1 MDWYSLTNHKIEE
14 LLGKRLKQQ
23 RLQYNLTQNELSAKT
38 GISRV
43 SISKIE
49 RGSGANLS
57 SILEIMRA
65 LHILDNIENLVPEQ
79 EISPIE
85 MIKLKNKS
93 KKQRASSKKTR

>member
-1 MDWYSLTNHKIEE
+1 MDWYSLTNHRIEE
-14 LLGKRLKQQ
+14 LLGERLKQQ
-23 RLQYNLTQNELSAKT
+23 RLQYNLTQNELSVKT

-49 RGSGANLS
+49 RGLGANLS

-65 LHILDNIENLVPEQ
+65 LHILANIENLVPEQ

-85 MIKLKNKS
+85 IIKLKNKN
-93 KKQRASSKKTR
+93 KKKRASSKKSS